1 MNSFRFSNVMN
12 NTAIINTFN
21 SDNRNIAYIK
31 IQHCQIMAIVTNR
44 ILKFKPMIKKPVVA
58 DNILFTV
65 ITFTNFNPST

>member
-1 MNSFRFSNVMN
+1 M
-12 NTAIINTFN
+12 
-21 SDNRNIAYIK
+21 AYIK
-31 IQHCQIMAIVTNR
+31 TQHCQIMAILTNR